1 MTPQELPLCCR
12 QCVHK
17 QSQYL
22 YPSWSHRC
30 MKTKPMVEGCNWK
43 QARHLNFAENERARA
58 GN

>member
-12 QCVHK
+12 QCAHK

-30 MKTKPMVEGCNWK
+30 IKMRPMVEGCRWK
-43 QARHLNFAENERARA
+43 TERSLTLREGRNERKDY
-58 GN
+58 